1 MATGDQ
7 TRNESTVRFNFNSI
21 MIGTAQLEVVAA
33 FYEKLFGR
41 PADMNDGGYAGWQ
54 VGNGFLMVGAHSEIN
69 GQSKEPARIILNIET
84 SAVKE
89 EFERLKA
96 LGVTVIKEPYD
107 MEGGWIATL
116 ADPDGNYLQLMTPFE
131 M

>member
-33 FYEKLFGR
+33 FYETLFGR